1 VGHNLIMGRFCC
13 KEVSGPNSDVG
24 RTRKLL
30 CGPNSSQAELV
41 DGNRAEFIYGLGG
54 LNLLIRNW

>member
-1 VGHNLIMGRFCC
+1 MGQIQTWPELVICYVGQIRWIVL
-13 KEVSGPNSDVG
+13 
-24 RTRKLL
+24 T
-30 CGPNSSQAELV
+30 GPNSSQAELV